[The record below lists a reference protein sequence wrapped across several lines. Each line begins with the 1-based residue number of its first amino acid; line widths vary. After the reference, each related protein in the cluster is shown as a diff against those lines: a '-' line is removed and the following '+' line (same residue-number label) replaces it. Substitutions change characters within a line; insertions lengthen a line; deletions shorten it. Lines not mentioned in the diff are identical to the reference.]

1 MIALSRAGHGD
12 EAVGPFPHGVVEAGA
27 TEERRDVVARAGGL
41 GAVCAVARQGGV
53 NQALIPRE
61 QRFRIEAVFLLA
73 RGEQV
78 AEENLGPV
86 HELPNQLLPLRLGE
100 VDSDGSLAPVVDI
113 EAVVVV
119 LRRALVDFRRAT
131 HAAHGVA
138 AEGLDLDH
146 LCTQV
151 REHGAAAWGGHP
163 VGDLDDGNIVH
174 GCVHCGVS
182 PGAAFAAVI
191 NRPSLPQGKQGALV
205 LGPSGTG

>member
-86 HELPNQLLPLRLGE
+86 YELPNQLPPLGWVRSIAMEALPRL
-100 VDSDGSLAPVVDI
+100 STSKP
-113 EAVVVV
+113 
-119 LRRALVDFRRAT
+119 
-131 HAAHGVA
+131 
-138 AEGLDLDH
+138 
-146 LCTQV
+146 
-151 REHGAAAWGGHP
+151 
-163 VGDLDDGNIVH
+163 
-174 GCVHCGVS
+174 
-182 PGAAFAAVI
+182 
-191 NRPSLPQGKQGALV
+191 
-205 LGPSGTG
+205 